1 MSDAMIETPGQPS
14 SADGKTL
21 LWLDRIG
28 VGLVLLLP
36 LVLLHGR
43 IFAEI
48 DFTLLGTLFLMQS
61 LLRHDWTWT
70 RRTWVRIA
78 AVWWAWELLTSAL
91 HGPAVLAQAAGSV
104 RFLLAVAALEHW
116 ALRDDRV
123 RLWLLR
129 LFQAAACYIV
139 AQCVLQLA
147 TGRNLFGYGRGADG
161 ELTGPYENPR
171 AGAPL
176 SRLLFPAVLP
186 AMDRLVTRGFWWVS
200 ALLLPAAM
208 TVQVLIGQRI
218 PLLLTLLGLFVTALF
233 LPRLRPFVMVAGVGV
248 GVLISAL
255 PVVSPPAYHRLV
267 TKFSSQMEGFQ
278 ASAYGLIAERAV
290 VIAEAQPIVGAGF
303 DGFRRECAK
312 PVYFNGW
319 GGDGGAAAMCVQHP
333 HNFYLQALVE
343 AGIPGLVLFGAL
355 AVAWLAALLDGLWQQ
370 PAPLRVGL
378 LVAALMHLWP
388 IASSTAFTS
397 MPQSGWFF
405 ALLGL
410 GLAETQHH
418 INVQHA

>member
-1 MSDAMIETPGQPS
+1 MSGPLAETLIQPTPQ
-14 SADGKTL
+14 GRGL
-21 LWLDRIG
+21 LHWLDRIG
-28 VGLVLLLP
+28 VALVFVLP

-43 IFAEI
+43 VFAEI
-48 DFTLLGTLFLMQS
+48 DLALLGALFLIQS
-61 LLRHDWTWT
+61 LLRLDWTWT

-78 AVWWAWELLTSAL
+78 AVWWVWELLTSAL

-116 ALRDDRV
+116 ALRDERV

-129 LFQAAACYIV
+129 LFQAAALYIA
-139 AQCVLQLA
+139 AQCLLQFA

-186 AMDRLVTRGFWWVS
+186 AMDQLVTRGLWWIS
-200 ALLLPAAM
+200 ALLLPTAM
-208 TVQVLIGQRI
+208 AVQVLIGQRM
-218 PLLLTLLGLFVTALF
+218 PLLLTLLGLFVTALL
-233 LPRLRPFVMVAGVGV
+233 LPRLRPFVMVACLGV
-248 GVLISAL
+248 GVLVSAL
-255 PVVSPPAYHRLV
+255 PVVSPPAFHRLV
-267 TKFSSQMEGFQ
+267 TKFSYQMEGFQ
-278 ASAYGLIAERAV
+278 ASHYGLIAERAV

-303 DGFRRECAK
+303 DGFRRECEK
-312 PVYFNGW
+312 PVYFHGW
-319 GGDGGAAAMCVQHP
+319 GGDGGAASMCVQHP

-343 AGIPGLVLFGAL
+343 GGIPGLVLFSAL
-355 AVAWLAALLDGLWQQ
+355 AVAWLTALVYGLWQQ
-370 PAPLRVGL
+370 PDPLRVGL
-378 LVAALMHLWP
+378 LVAALIHLWP

-410 GLAETQHH
+410 GLAETQHY
-418 INVQHA
+418 INVRHA